1 MATKYKGHIVT
12 MTNEDWELL
21 GTIAKASGYSR
32 SAYVRMLIHL
42 KRPAPQPD
50 EDWKSCYRELAA
62 IGNNINQIA
71 KMGHVT
77 GEIDG
82 ESLKECYNAIIEM
95 RARMLISIQP
105 EEIV

>member
-1 MATKYKGHIVT
+1 MATEYKGRIVT
-12 MTNEDWELL
+12 MTDADWELL
-21 GTIAKASGYSR
+21 SSLAKASGYSR

-42 KRPAPQPD
+42 KRPTPQPD
-50 EDWKSCYRELAA
+50 ADWKACYRELAA

-77 GEIDG
+77 GEIDS
-82 ESLKECYNAIIEM
+82 EALRECYNAIIEL
-95 RARMLISIQP
+95 RGRMLLSTQP